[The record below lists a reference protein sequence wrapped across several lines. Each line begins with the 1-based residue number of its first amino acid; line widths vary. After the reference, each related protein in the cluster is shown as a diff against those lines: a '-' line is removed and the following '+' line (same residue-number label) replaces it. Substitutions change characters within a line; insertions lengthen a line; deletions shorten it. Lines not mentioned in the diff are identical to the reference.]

1 MGKHEPKGHT
11 GNRGV
16 GGEVHMSFMCSKAMR
31 EQIHATAAFNGIGA
45 SQFIREAIE
54 ESLIGFEKGSK

>member
-31 EQIHATAAFNGIGA
+31 NDIHATAAFKGMGA
-45 SQFIREAIE
+45 SQFIRDSIE
-54 ESLIGFEKGSK
+54 ESLKGFGKEQK

>member
-31 EQIHATAAFNGIGA
+31 DEIHATAAFTGIGA
-45 SQFIREAIE
+45 SQFIREAIDE
-54 ESLIGFEKGSK
+54 ALKGFKRRQK